1 MSTLVYRR
9 PARRPPPEMP
19 GGELSLQE
27 PPVLPEEPSGNL
39 SLLLTFLPMALGS
52 SMMILIFVTP
62 GHSNGPFIWLAGGLM
77 VVMTLSMM
85 VGQMGRTT
93 SQRKRRTKGERRDYL
108 RYLAQTR
115 KKVRKLT
122 TQQRESLA
130 WSHPDPPSLCWVA
143 MSSRLWERRPA
154 HRDFAETRIGTG
166 PQLFAV
172 KITPLQ
178 TKPVE
183 DLEPMC
189 ARALRRF
196 IKAYSTLPDQPVAVY
211 LRAFAQVTLRGDT
224 SAARAAARALMTQ
237 LFTFHAPDDLR
248 IAVCAGE
255 DTAGD
260 WEWVKWLPHCQH
272 LYQVDAAGPVRTL
285 RPSLPEVVAM
295 LGDEFADRP
304 RHEPGSAP
312 NRDEPYVVVV
322 LDGGE
327 IGAET
332 RLVTGGYRNT
342 VLIDIGGTVPWRH
355 SKGMLRL
362 DLTDAG
368 LEMVQANRSGKEMRT
383 LLGRGD
389 ELSIEHARACA
400 RIVSPYRLGA
410 TQEIAEPLATD
421 FSLST
426 LLGIDDVSSFD
437 PLPMWAARSQLDRLR
452 VPIGIDEDGD
462 VVELDIKESAQGG
475 MGPHGVLIGA
485 TGSGKSELLR
495 TLVLAMATVHSSE
508 TLNFVLVDFKGGAT
522 FLGLDK
528 LPHISALITNLADEV
543 QLVARMQESL
553 RGELVRRQELLR
565 RAGGFSSL
573 LEYEKARAQ
582 GASLDPL
589 PTLFVVVDEFSE
601 LLSAHRE
608 FIDLFVMIGRL
619 GRSLGVHLLLAS
631 QRIDDGRIHQL
642 ESHLSYRVGLR
653 TFSAMESRAVIGVPD
668 AYELPAR
675 PGSGYLRTDVQT
687 LIRFKAAYVSGP
699 YRPGST
705 RRQRQEAVR
714 HQVVPYRAGYLA
726 PPPGP
731 DAGNGRHP
739 GADIPAADYEPGEP
753 DDAAAGTATFLQAM
767 VERLTDKGP
776 AAHQVWLPPLDR
788 SPTLDE
794 IMPALEPTPGL
805 GLGPVDWAGR
815 GGLVVPVGVVDR
827 PFEQI
832 RDLLMADLS
841 AGGGHVGVIGRQQ
854 SGKSTLLRTLITS
867 LALSHTPRQA
877 QFYCLD
883 FGGGTL
889 ASLAGLPHVGGIAT
903 RLETDLVTRTIAEIT
918 ALVTA
923 RERLFAEHG
932 IATMTAYRQMRE
944 AGKFGEDAF
953 GDVFL
958 VIDGWGTFKQ
968 EFEAQDG
975 ALRQVLPR
983 MLNYGVHLI
992 VATNRWVELHSSV
1005 RDQLGTRLELRL
1017 GDPLDSTI
1025 DIRAARD
1032 VAAVPG
1038 HGLTTGKL
1046 HFLAALPRID
1056 GSSLLGDLEIG
1067 VASLVQAIDDYW
1079 DGPRAPRVRMLP
1091 DVLPA
1096 DELPAPAGKL
1106 KVALGWSE
1114 TDLTPVWHDFAAL
1127 PHLTVLGDT
1136 ESGKTNV
1143 LRLIAQAVTG
1153 CYTAD
1158 EARVILVD
1166 LRRELF
1172 DAVAPP
1178 YQQGYAVSAP
1188 VAKQIVT
1195 DITAV
1200 LRERIPSPDITP
1212 DRLRSR
1218 DWWSGP
1224 EFFFLIDD
1232 YDLLASSVNSPFQG
1246 LVEFLPQAGDVGL
1259 HVILARGAAGS
1270 MRTGMDP
1277 LVRRLQE
1284 SNTPDL
1290 ALSCPPSE
1298 GPLLGNVR
1306 PRQFPPGRAMLL
1318 TRRQHLVLQT
1328 GYAGPSR

>member
-1 MSTLVYRR
+1 MSTVLYRR
-9 PARRPPPEMP
+9 PARLPPPEMP
-19 GGELSLQE
+19 SGDLALQE
-27 PPVLPEEPSGNL
+27 PPVLPEEPTGNL
-39 SLLLTFLPMALGS
+39 SMFLTFLPMALGS
-52 SMMILIFVTP
+52 SMMILLFVTP
-62 GHSNGPFIWLAGGLM
+62 GQTGGPFIWLAGGLM

-115 KKVRKLT
+115 KKVRKLIA
-122 TQQRESLA
+122 QQRQSLA
-130 WSHPDPPSLCWVA
+130 WTHPDPRSLGWVA

-166 PQLFAV
+166 PQLFAI
-172 KITPLQ
+172 KIAPLQ

-196 IKAYSTLPDQPVAVY
+196 IKAYSTIPGQPVAVY
-211 LRAFAQVTLRGDT
+211 LRAFAQVAFCGDV
-224 SAARAAARALMTQ
+224 SGARAAARALITQ

-255 DTAGD
+255 SSVGD

-272 LYQVDAAGPVRTL
+272 PFEADAAGPVRTL
-285 RPSLPEVVAM
+285 RPTLPEVVAM
-295 LGDEFADRP
+295 LGPAFAERP

-312 NRDEPYVVVV
+312 NRDEPYVVIV
-322 LDGGE
+322 LDGGDTGGE
-327 IGAET
+327 S
-332 RLVTGGYRNT
+332 RLASGGYRNA
-342 VLIDIGGTVPWRH
+342 VLIDVGGTMPWRH
-355 SKGMLRL
+355 SKTTLRL
-362 DLTDAG
+362 DFTEDR
-368 LEMVQANRSGKEMRT
+368 LEMVQANRSGKEIRT
-383 LLGRGD
+383 PLGQGD
-389 ELSIEHARACA
+389 SLSVEHARACA

-410 TQEIAEPLATD
+410 TKEIAEPLATD
-421 FSLST
+421 FDLTT
-426 LLGIDDVSSFD
+426 LLGIDDVASFD
-437 PLPMWAARSQLDRLR
+437 PRPMWAARSQTDRLR

-462 VVELDIKESAQGG
+462 VVELDIRESAQGG
-475 MGPHGVLIGA
+475 MGPHGMLIGA

-495 TLVLAMATVHSSE
+495 TLVLAMATTHSSE

-522 FLGLDK
+522 FLGLDR
-528 LPHISALITNLADEV
+528 LPHISALITNLAEEV

-553 RGELVRRQELLR
+553 QGELVRRQELLR
-565 RAGGFSSL
+565 RAGNFSSI

-582 GASLDPL
+582 GAPLDPL

-631 QRIDDGRIHQL
+631 QHIDGGRIHQL
-642 ESHLSYRVGLR
+642 ESHLSYRIGLR
-653 TFSAMESRAVIGVPD
+653 TFSAMESRSVIGVPD

-699 YRPGST
+699 YRPAAT

-726 PPPGP
+726 PAAER
-731 DAGNGRHP
+731 DSGNGHHP
-739 GADIPAADYEPGEP
+739 GVDLPTTGFQPGDE
-753 DDAAAGTATFLQAM
+753 DDAPLDAITLLHAM
-767 VERLTDKGP
+767 VERLTDKSP
-776 AAHQVWLPPLDR
+776 AAHQVWLPPMDR

-794 IMPALEPTPGL
+794 ILPALEPLPGA
-805 GLGPVDWAGR
+805 GLAPVDWAGR

-832 RDLLMADLS
+832 RDLLMIDLS
-841 AGGGHVGVIGRQQ
+841 AAGGHVGVIGRQQ

-867 LALSHTPRQA
+867 IALSHTPAQA

-883 FGGGTL
+883 FGGGTV
-889 ASLAGLPHVGGIAT
+889 ASLAGLPHVGGTAT
-903 RLETDLVTRTIAEIT
+903 RLETDLVTRTIAEISGI
-918 ALVTA
+918 VTA
-923 RERLFAEHG
+923 RERLFAEYG
-932 IATMTAYRQMRE
+932 IATMAAYRQMR
-944 AGKFGEDAF
+944 ATGRFGEDAF

-968 EFEAQDG
+968 EFEAVETS
-975 ALRQVLPR
+975 LRPVLPR

-992 VATNRWVELHSSV
+992 VATNRWMELYSGV

-1025 DIRAARD
+1025 DIRAAKD
-1032 VAAVPG
+1032 VTELPG

-1056 GSSLLGDLEIG
+1056 GSSALGDLELG
-1067 VASLVQAIDDYW
+1067 VGSLVQAIDDYW
-1079 DGPRAPRVRMLP
+1079 EGPRAPRVRMLP
-1091 DVLPA
+1091 AMLPA
-1096 DELPAPAGKL
+1096 SELPAPTGKL
-1106 KVALGWSE
+1106 KVALGLGE
-1114 TDLTPVWHDFAAL
+1114 TDMAPVWHDFAAL
-1127 PHLTVLGDT
+1127 AHLTVLGDT

-1143 LRLIAQAVTG
+1143 LRLVARAVTG
-1153 CYTAD
+1153 CYTAE

-1166 LRRELF
+1166 LRRELY
-1172 DAVAPP
+1172 DAVPP
-1178 YQQGYAVSAP
+1178 EYQHGYAVSAP
-1188 VAKQIVT
+1188 VARQIVT

-1200 LRERIPSPDITP
+1200 LQERVPGPDITP
-1212 DRLRSR
+1212 DRLAAR

-1224 EFFFLIDD
+1224 EFFLFIDD
-1232 YDLLASSVNSPFQG
+1232 YDLLSSSVNSPFQG
-1246 LVEFLPQAGDVGL
+1246 LVEFLPQAGDIGL
-1259 HVILARGAAGS
+1259 HIILARGAAGL
-1270 MRTGMDP
+1270 MRTGQDP
-1277 LVRRLQE
+1277 LMRRLNE

-1298 GPLLGNVR
+1298 GLLQGNVR

-1318 TRRQHLVLQT
+1318 NRRQHFVLQT
-1328 GYAGPSR
+1328 GYAGNTP